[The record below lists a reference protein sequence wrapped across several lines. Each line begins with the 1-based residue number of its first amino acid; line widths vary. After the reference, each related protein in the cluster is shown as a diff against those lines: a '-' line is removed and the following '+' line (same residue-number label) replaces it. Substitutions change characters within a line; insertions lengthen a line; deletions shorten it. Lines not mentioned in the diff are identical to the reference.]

1 MTKKI
6 GAVIS
11 LILLFLLA
19 ACASQPTLVILP
31 PVDSTQPVSTDANS
45 TGVAA
50 GSGANA
56 LDNRLAYGILKLEGT
71 SNAVTAAQAKVLLP
85 LWQQIKTLD
94 AAFTSGNGTSN
105 STNAGDL
112 QTVYQQIQQALTAA
126 QVQTIE
132 QDSMTQ
138 NDIQA
143 VMQQFNIQITPGAFG
158 NGGGNFPTL
167 SPEERATRV
176 AQFQGTPGA
185 GGGSGFGGNGTP
197 GAGRGFGGNGTPGPN
212 GSRGFRG
219 TNFIFLDALIN
230 LLQQR
235 AGS

>member
-11 LILLFLLA
+11 LVLLFVLA
-19 ACASQPTLVILP
+19 ACATQPTLVILP
-31 PVDSTQPVSTDANS
+31 PVDSTQPAGTETNS

-50 GSGANA
+50 ESGANA

-71 SNAVTAAQAKVLLP
+71 NNAVTAAQAKVLLP
-85 LWQQIKTLD
+85 LWQQIKTLE
-94 AAFTSGNGTSN
+94 ASFTGGNTNNN
-105 STNAGDL
+105 STSAGDL
-112 QTVYQQIQQALTAA
+112 QAVYQQVQQALNSD
-126 QVQTIE
+126 QIQTIE

-158 NGGGNFPTL
+158 SGGGNFPTL
-167 SPEERATRV
+167 SPEERATRA

-185 GGGSGFGGNGTP
+185 GGGRGFGGNGTP
-197 GAGRGFGGNGTPGPN
+197 GAGRGPGANGTPGPN
-212 GSRGFRG
+212 GGRGFRG

-235 AGS
+235 AGA